1 MHFASNLL
9 PTRSNVP
16 LDFSKANGKT
26 YTARTARRSASAGPK
41 MIMMA
46 TGLAHP
52 PSTTLRLLISG
63 NLVAPLKMENWGI
76 HHSSKM
82 ERDSPNSSMCRLKCC
97 KMCYEMQPYHCSLM
111 WHVFQERRSTDSFS
125 VSRERGREEDMRPN
139 TIHCQTAELSHLLVV
154 IKIL

>member
-1 MHFASNLL
+1 MFLSTS
-9 PTRSNVP
+9 P
-16 LDFSKANGKT
+16 KQ
-26 YTARTARRSASAGPK
+26 TAKHTQSAPHRTARSRAGLK

-82 ERDSPNSSMCRLKCC
+82 ERDGPNSSMCWLKCC
-97 KMCYEMQPYHCSLM
+97 KMCYEMQPYHCQLM

-139 TIHCQTAELSHLLVV
+139 NIVKLQNSPIYWWSLKSYRLL
-154 IKIL
+154 LFR